1 MNTNLKIKAVN
12 APQFVKHLSVI
23 SYLSGGLVPYP
34 FDVLEQLNKLEKR
47 ANRICTLDC
56 NGEIDSEKADKQLQA
71 IKEKVLKLLPV
82 LPESLF
88 FINGDPR
95 GYSLKIKE
103 SFSKEI
109 GIYQD
114 WGSNGILA
122 PEF

>member
-1 MNTNLKIKAVN
+1 MNTNFKIKAVN

-34 FDVLEQLNKLEKR
+34 YDVLEQLNKLEKR

-56 NGEIDSEKADKQLQA
+56 NGEIESEKADKQLQA
-71 IKEKVLKLLPV
+71 IKDKVLKLLPV
-82 LPESLF
+82 LPKSEF

-95 GYSLKIKE
+95 GYSLKIRE
-103 SFSKEI
+103 SFAKEI